1 MAIVSKMMTYLKAAN
16 MRFRGKCI
24 TLLLISMGCK
34 VGKGLRA
41 DGWPVFR
48 LYPFGNFTLGHNV
61 TLGKDVTF
69 EIPEGAKLH
78 IGNNVFLSDRVVLA
92 TLTEI
97 AIGDW
102 VSIAENT
109 GIRGSFHQLSAHE
122 LAVKQPSD
130 SAPIHIGR
138 GVGIGANSTILMGV
152 QLPEGAIVGANS
164 VLSKSVT
171 YEVNGIYAGVP
182 AKLLRYRR

>member
-1 MAIVSKMMTYLKAAN
+1 MAIVSKIMIYLKAAN
-16 MRFRGKCI
+16 MRFRGMCT
-24 TLLLISMGCK
+24 TLLLRSMHCT

-41 DGWPVFR
+41 AGWPVFR
-48 LYPFGNFTLGHNV
+48 LYPSGNFSLGHNV

-69 EIPEGAKLH
+69 EIPECAILH
-78 IGNNVFLSDRVVLA
+78 IGNNVFLSDRVVLS
-92 TLTEI
+92 TLTKI
-97 AIGDW
+97 TLGDY

-152 QLPEGAIVGANS
+152 HLPEGAIVGANS